1 MDRVCGHLRARQI
14 LAAFSDFKS
23 RAARMILNACF
34 DSRSVDLF
42 NTLDWIDF
50 LFIGRNTPNY
60 INELLVANSSVHMRN
75 TRYYNLNFIC
85 FHLDIIMP
93 RRVVFLL
100 HFVLLKIGTLYY
112 DLGEFFG

>member
-1 MDRVCGHLRARQI
+1 
-14 LAAFSDFKS
+14 
-23 RAARMILNACF
+23 MILNARF

-75 TRYYNLNFIC
+75 TRYCNLN
-85 FHLDIIMP
+85 
-93 RRVVFLL
+93 
-100 HFVLLKIGTLYY
+100 
-112 DLGEFFG
+112 

>member
-1 MDRVCGHLRARQI
+1 
-14 LAAFSDFKS
+14 
-23 RAARMILNACF
+23 MILNARF

-75 TRYYNLNFIC
+75 TRYCNLN
-85 FHLDIIMP
+85 
-93 RRVVFLL
+93 LL
-100 HFVLLKIGTLYY
+100 SPGYNYATEGGGSFTFRSIKDWNSIL
-112 DLGEFFG
+112 